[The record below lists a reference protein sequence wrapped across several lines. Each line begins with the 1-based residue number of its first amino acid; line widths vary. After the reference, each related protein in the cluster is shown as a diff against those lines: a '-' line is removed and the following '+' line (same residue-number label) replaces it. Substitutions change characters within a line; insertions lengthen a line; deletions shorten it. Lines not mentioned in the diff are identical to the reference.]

1 MSSLH
6 PPGGAACLPV
16 LLLVC
21 LTRLLLS
28 DVPTR
33 LDAFNT
39 ETSASRDASPFLT
52 SDCGEEAGSLL
63 HQGAVFGRSPETEA
77 ETLS

>member
-6 PPGGAACLPV
+6 QPGGAACLLV
-16 LLLVC
+16 QLLLVC

-39 ETSASRDASPFLT
+39 ETSASIDASQFLT
-52 SDCGEEAGSLL
+52 SDCGEEAGLAPPPGGSVWSLT
-63 HQGAVFGRSPETEA
+63 RD
-77 ETLS
+77 